1 MVRASLPDLRVFQTS
16 SSALVSFLKMTQE
29 GYFPQGPVIGQ
40 QEKSQSGV
48 RQGWWEIESVIYNPG
63 LGTACWRRAGDTSQ
77 RCLECCRPCY

>member
-29 GYFPQGPVIGQ
+29 GYCPQGPVIGQ

-48 RQGWWEIESVIYNPG
+48 RQGWWGIESVIYDPG
-63 LGTACWRRAGDTSQ
+63 LGAACWRRAGAASQ
-77 RCLECCRPCY
+77 RCLECGRPCY